1 MRISDW
7 SSDVC
12 SSDLKALLA
21 EAGFPNGVT
30 IKAIHTTL
38 PGMLATI
45 EATQALLKDAG
56 INLEI
61 TTVEHATFHAQI
73 RQDLSQVVYYTAARF
88 PIADVY
94 RTQFFHSDSTVGKP
108 PAVTNFPTCDVA
120 DAQIWTRKRAGG
132 GEGGS

>member
-45 EATQALLKDAG
+45 EATQALLKEAG

-73 RQDLSQVVYYTAARF
+73 RQDLSQVVDYSAARF
-88 PIADVY
+88 PNADVY
-94 RTQFFHSDSTVGKP
+94 LKIGRAHVGTH
-108 PAVTNFPTCDVA
+108 VTNAHDVCRLML
-120 DAQIWTRKRAGG
+120 DKK
-132 GEGGS
+132 